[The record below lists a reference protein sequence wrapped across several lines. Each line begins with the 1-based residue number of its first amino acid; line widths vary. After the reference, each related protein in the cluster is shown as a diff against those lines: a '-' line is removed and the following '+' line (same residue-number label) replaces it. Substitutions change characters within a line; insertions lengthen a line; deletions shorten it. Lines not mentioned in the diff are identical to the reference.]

1 MTNIGIKMRCLR
13 LPSRI
18 GGTSSSAIFIKGYE
32 ADHIRTAEIIIIKDF
47 HFDIKPVWTA
57 KI

>member
-1 MTNIGIKMRCLR
+1 MMNIGTKIRCLR

-18 GGTSSSAIFIKGYE
+18 GGTSFNAIFIKGYE
-32 ADHIRTAEIIIIKDF
+32 ADHIRTAPVIIVRAF
-47 HFDIKPVWTA
+47 HFPIGLQWVA

>member
-1 MTNIGIKMRCLR
+1 MMNIGIKIRCLR

-18 GGTSSSAIFIKGYE
+18 GGTSTNAIFIKGYE
-32 ADHIRTAEIIIIKDF
+32 ADHIRTAPSIIVNDF
-47 HFDIKPVWTA
+47 NFDTKPVWTA